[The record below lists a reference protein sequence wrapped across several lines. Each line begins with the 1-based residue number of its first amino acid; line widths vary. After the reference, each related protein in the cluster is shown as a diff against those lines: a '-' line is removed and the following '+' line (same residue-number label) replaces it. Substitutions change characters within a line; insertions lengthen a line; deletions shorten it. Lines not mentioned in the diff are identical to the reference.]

1 MQGTAKMISRRARI
15 VRWITSW
22 YIRRTHVATADV
34 HKIRKR
40 LDFIGRFLM
49 RAFGV
54 RVERTTVAGLYAE
67 WLRPRHAPDDRVLL
81 FLHGGAYLIGSCRS
95 HGQMVSHI
103 ARAAGVNA
111 LVPEYRLAPEHKFPA
126 AVEDCVAVYREL
138 IASGIKSENIVIAG
152 DSAGGGL
159 TVATL
164 LSLRDAGDPL
174 PAAAVLLS
182 PFLDVT
188 SSGESARTRADQDP
202 WFRVSDMELVVRN
215 YCSADELENPLVSPV
230 FANVDGFPPVLIQVG
245 DDEILLSDSTRF
257 ADKLKA
263 AGSKVELEI
272 WPEMWHVFQ
281 LFVGKMPE
289 ARLAINKIGA
299 YLRAVYRLADRSE
312 S

>member
-1 MQGTAKMISRRARI
+1 MSSRRDRI

-22 YIRRTHVATADV
+22 YIRRTDVQTADV
-34 HKIRKR
+34 HKIRRR
-40 LDFIGRFLM
+40 LDFIGRLLL

-67 WLRPRHAPDDRVLL
+67 WLRPKRAPDDKVLL
-81 FLHGGAYLIGSCRS
+81 YLHGGAYVIGSCRS

-103 ARAAGVNA
+103 ARAAGINA

-126 AVEDCVAVYREL
+126 AIEDCVAVYREL
-138 IASGIKSENIVIAG
+138 LTSGIRPENIVIAG

-164 LSLRDAGDPL
+164 LSLRDGGDPL

-182 PFLDVT
+182 PYLDVT
-188 SSGESARTRADQDP
+188 ASGESATTRADQDP
-202 WFRVSDMELVVRN
+202 WFHASDMKVVVSN
-215 YCSADELENPLVSPV
+215 YCGADELKNPLVSPV
-230 FANVDGFPPVLIQVG
+230 FAEVQGLPPVLIQVG

-257 ADKLKA
+257 ADKIRA
-263 AGSKVELEI
+263 AGGTVDIEI

-289 ARLAINKIGA
+289 ARRAINKIGD
-299 YLRAVYRLADRSE
+299 YVRRLYFAVEPSKT
-312 S
+312 

>member
-1 MQGTAKMISRRARI
+1 MQGTGKLISRRARI

-22 YIRRTHVATADV
+22 YIRRTNVQNAEV
-34 HKIRKR
+34 HKIRGR
-40 LDFIGRFLM
+40 LDFIGRLLI

-67 WLRPRHAPDDRVLL
+67 WLRPKRAPDDKVLL
-81 FLHGGAYLIGSCRS
+81 YLHGGAYIIGSCRS

-103 ARAAGVNA
+103 ARAAGINA

-126 AVEDCVAVYREL
+126 AIEDCVAVYRDL
-138 IASGIKSENIVIAG
+138 LASGIRPENIVIAG

-164 LSLRDAGDPL
+164 LSLQDAGDPL

-182 PFLDVT
+182 PYLDVT
-188 SSGESARTRADQDP
+188 ASGESATTRADSDP
-202 WFRVSDMELVVRN
+202 WFRAEDMEVVVSN
-215 YCSADELENPLVSPV
+215 YCAADEVRNPLVSPV
-230 FANVDGFPPVLIQVG
+230 FADVKGLPPVLIQVG

-257 ADKLKA
+257 ADMIRA
-263 AGSKVELEI
+263 AGGTVDIEVWLD
-272 WPEMWHVFQ
+272 MWHVFQ

-289 ARLAINKIGA
+289 ARRAINKIGG
-299 YLRAVYRLADRSE
+299 YLRALYPPAEPSKT
-312 S
+312 

>member
-1 MQGTAKMISRRARI
+1 MQ
-15 VRWITSW
+15 
-22 YIRRTHVATADV
+22 TADV
-34 HKIRKR
+34 HKIRRR
-40 LDFIGRFLM
+40 LDFIGRLLL

-67 WLRPRHAPDDRVLL
+67 WLRPKRAPDDKVLL
-81 FLHGGAYLIGSCRS
+81 YLHGGAYVIGSCRS

-103 ARAAGVNA
+103 ARAAGINA

-126 AVEDCVAVYREL
+126 AIEDCVAVYREL
-138 IASGIKSENIVIAG
+138 LASGIRPENIVIAG

-164 LSLRDAGDPL
+164 LSLRDGGDPL

-182 PFLDVT
+182 PYLDVT
-188 SSGESARTRADQDP
+188 ASGESATTRADQDP
-202 WFRVSDMELVVRN
+202 WFHASDMKVVVSN
-215 YCSADELENPLVSPV
+215 YCGADELKNPLVSPV
-230 FANVDGFPPVLIQVG
+230 FAEVEGLPPVLIQVG

-257 ADKLKA
+257 ADKIRA
-263 AGSKVELEI
+263 AGGTVDIEI

-289 ARLAINKIGA
+289 ARRAINKIGD
-299 YLRAVYRLADRSE
+299 YVRRLYSAVEPSKT
-312 S
+312 